1 MTGGAGL
8 LADEAC
14 NPPHKPCFFFLKAGC
29 FIGSHSMLQST
40 GHVILRTLTEKFYF
54 QSFASVNTPEI
65 WSLLEKEFN
74 VSVSLTTDTENC

>member
-1 MTGGAGL
+1 
-8 LADEAC
+8 
-14 NPPHKPCFFFLKAGC
+14 
-29 FIGSHSMLQST
+29 MLQST
-40 GHVILRTLTEKFYF
+40 GHVILRTITEKFYF